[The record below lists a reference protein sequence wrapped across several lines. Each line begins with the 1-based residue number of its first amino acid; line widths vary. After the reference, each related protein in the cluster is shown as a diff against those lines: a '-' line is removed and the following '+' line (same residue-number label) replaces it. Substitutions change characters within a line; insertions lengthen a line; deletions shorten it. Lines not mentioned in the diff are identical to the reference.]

1 MTRGRR
7 PAHQADALPNRTTPA
22 SARRIPDSIACMS
35 RVSDPAQPTLDLRA
49 PELYFNRE
57 LSALEFNRRVL
68 AQAED
73 PSLPLLERLRFLCIV
88 STNLD
93 EFFEIRVAGLKQQ
106 AAFGSTQ
113 RGPDQLGPQEQLRRI
128 SEVAHALVERQYCVL
143 NEQVLPALEATG
155 VRFLRRADWTQRQA
169 RWVRRH
175 FLRELVPVITPV
187 ALDPAHPFP
196 RVLNKSL
203 NFVAL
208 LDGRDAFG
216 RDCATAVVQAPR
228 ALPRLIRVPDAFA
241 DGPHDFVFL
250 SSIIHAHV
258 SDLFPGMHAEGCY
271 QFRLTRNS
279 DLFVDD
285 EEVED
290 LLRALEGELP
300 ARRFGDAVRLE
311 VSDTCPA
318 ETAAFLQG
326 QFRLQPEDVYRV
338 NGPVNLSRLAAV
350 YDSVDC
356 HELKFAP
363 FTPTRPL
370 RVTRNTDLF
379 DVIRRGD
386 LLLHHPYQSFAP
398 VVDLLRQAA
407 ADPAVLTIKQT
418 LYRTGSDSAIVA
430 ALCEA
435 ARKGKEVVVVVELR
449 ARFDEEANI
458 DVANTLQ
465 EAGALV
471 VYGVVDHKTH
481 AKMVLIVRR
490 EENRLRRYVHL
501 GTGNYHVRTARLYTD
516 FSLMTC
522 DRGLGEDVHRI
533 FLQLTSVG
541 RAGKLR
547 KLLQSPFTLHRSLL
561 AMVAREATHARAGRP
576 ARIIAKMNALI
587 EPQMIQALY
596 EASQAGVQID
606 LIVRGVCALR
616 PGVPGV
622 SENIRVRSL
631 VGRFL
636 EHARVFWFAN
646 DGEESLYISS
656 ADWMGRN
663 FFNRVETCAPV
674 EDRRLRARVLN
685 ECLMAQL
692 ADNTSAWLLQED
704 GRWERVQ
711 PAEGVLPRNA
721 QRELLELHCDLPWP

>member
-1 MTRGRR
+1 MVQSSVQRR
-7 PAHQADALPNRTTPA
+7 PAGRPRAQQPRTIA
-22 SARRIPDSIACMS
+22 DSIARMS
-35 RVSDPAQPTLDLRA
+35 RISHDAQPAVDLRS
-49 PELYFNRE
+49 PEFYFNRE

-73 PSLPLLERLRFLCIV
+73 DSMPLLERLRFLCIV

-106 AAFGSTQ
+106 VAFGASQ

-128 SEVAHALVERQYCVL
+128 SEVAHALVDQQYRVL
-143 NEQVLPALEATG
+143 NEQVLPELEATG
-155 VRFLRRADWTQRQA
+155 VRFLRRSDWTPRQA

-187 ALDPAHPFP
+187 GLDPAHPFP

-208 LDGRDAFG
+208 LEGRDAFG
-216 RDCATAVVQAPR
+216 RDCGTAVVQAPR
-228 ALPRLIRVPDAFA
+228 SLPRLIRVPAPFA
-241 DGPHDFVFL
+241 EGPYDFVFL
-250 SSIIHAHV
+250 SSVIHAHV
-258 SDLFPGMHAEGCY
+258 GDLFPGMDAEGCF
-271 QFRLTRNS
+271 QFRVTRNS

-311 VSDTCPA
+311 VSDNCPVD
-318 ETAAFLQG
+318 TAAFLQG

-338 NGPVNLSRLAAV
+338 SGPVNLSRLAAV
-350 YDSVDC
+350 YDSIDRP
-356 HELKFAP
+356 ELKFVP
-363 FTPTRPL
+363 FTPSRPL
-370 RVTRNTDLF
+370 RVTRNADLF

-407 ADPAVLTIKQT
+407 ADPDVLTIKQT

-435 ARKGKEVVVVVELR
+435 ARNGKEVVVVVELR

-471 VYGVVDHKTH
+471 VYGVVDYKTH

-522 DRGLGEDVHRI
+522 DRVIGEDVHRI

-547 KLLQSPFTLHRSLL
+547 KLLQSPFTLHRGLL
-561 AMVAREATHARAGRP
+561 SMVSREASHARAGRP

-587 EPQMIQALY
+587 EPQIIQALY
-596 EASQAGVQID
+596 EASRAGVQID

-622 SENIRVRSL
+622 SENIRVRSI

-646 DGEESLYISS
+646 DGDEALFISS

-663 FFNRVETCAPV
+663 FFNRVETCAPL
-674 EDRRLRARVLN
+674 EDKRLRARVLN

-692 ADNTSAWLLQED
+692 ADNTAAWLLQPD
-704 GRWERVQ
+704 GNWER
-711 PAEGVLPRNA
+711 ASNATGALPRNA

>member
-1 MTRGRR
+1 
-7 PAHQADALPNRTTPA
+7 
-22 SARRIPDSIACMS
+22 MS
-35 RVSDPAQPTLDLRA
+35 RLTHEAAPSQDLRA

-73 PSLPLLERLRFLCIV
+73 SSLPLLERLRFLCIV

-106 AAFGSTQ
+106 AAFGATQ

-128 SEVAHALVERQYCVL
+128 SEVAHALVERQYAVL
-143 NEQVLPALEATG
+143 NEQVLPELEAEG
-155 VRFLRRADWTQRQA
+155 VRFLRRADWTPRQA

-175 FLRELVPVITPV
+175 FLRELVPVLTPV

-228 ALPRLIRVPDAFA
+228 SLPRLIRLPETFA
-241 DGPHDFVFL
+241 EGPHDFVFL
-250 SSIIHAHV
+250 SSVIHAHV
-258 SDLFPGMHAEGCY
+258 GDLFPGMNADGCY
-271 QFRLTRNS
+271 QFRVTRNS

-311 VSDTCPA
+311 VTDNCPA
-318 ETAAFLQG
+318 DTVTFLQG

-350 YDSVDC
+350 YDAVDRP
-356 HELKFAP
+356 ELKYAP
-363 FTPTRPL
+363 FTPSRPL
-370 RVTRNTDLF
+370 RVTRNADLF

-407 ADPAVLTIKQT
+407 ADPDVLTIKQT
-418 LYRTGSDSAIVA
+418 LYRTGSESAIVA

-458 DVANTLQ
+458 DVANALQ

-522 DRGLGEDVHRI
+522 DRGIGEDVHRI

-547 KLLQSPFTLHRSLL
+547 KLLQSPFTLHRGLL
-561 AMVAREATHARAGRP
+561 SMVAREAAHARAGRP

-596 EASQAGVQID
+596 EASQDGVQID

-622 SENIRVRSL
+622 SENIRVRSII
-631 VGRFL
+631 GRFL

-646 DGEESLYISS
+646 DGDEALYLSS

-663 FFNRVETCAPV
+663 FFNRVEACAPV

-692 ADNTSAWLLQED
+692 SDNTSAWILQPD

-711 PAEGVLPRNA
+711 PDEGVLPRNA